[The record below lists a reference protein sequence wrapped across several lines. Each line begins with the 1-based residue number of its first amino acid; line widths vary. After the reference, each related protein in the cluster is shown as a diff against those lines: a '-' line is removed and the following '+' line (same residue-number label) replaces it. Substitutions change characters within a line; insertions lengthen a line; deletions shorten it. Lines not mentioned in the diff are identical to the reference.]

1 MKIAIFGRVLKEEH
15 RTFVQNLFNYL
26 QEKQHSIVIESEYYE
41 HIKDFLTLDMEY
53 CQLCALHDK
62 LDDSVDFVFSLGGD
76 GTLLNSIML
85 VKDSNIPVMGINIG
99 RLGFLT
105 STSKS
110 DIADA
115 ITMLEKDKYQID
127 RRSLLHFGC
136 NQALFGQF
144 NYALNEFTIHKLD
157 TSAMVSIHTYVNGI
171 FLNSYW
177 ADGLIISTPTGS
189 TGYSLSCGGPIVAP
203 RTGNFVLTPVAPHN
217 LNVRPIV
224 LPDSVEL
231 TFEVEGRSEE
241 FSCTL
246 DSRYQLFNQN
256 HKIKITKEKFGINL
270 VRLEG
275 HSFMRTLRE
284 KLMWGADSRINARG

>member
-1 MKIAIFGRVLKEEH
+1 MRIAIYGRVLKEEH
-15 RTFVQNLFNYL
+15 FNFVENLFKYL
-26 QEKQHSIVIESEYYE
+26 QEKGHTVLVEEEYLD
-41 HIKDFLTLDMEY
+41 HIKDSIDIDTNY
-53 CQLCALHDK
+53 CSTCALHAP
-62 LDDSVDFVFSLGGD
+62 LDNDIDFVFSLGGD

-85 VKDSNIPVMGINIG
+85 LKDSGIPVMGINIG

-105 STSKS
+105 SSGKQEIS
-110 DIADA
+110 EA
-115 ITMLEKDKYQID
+115 IEMLEKDRFKID
-127 RRSLLHFGC
+127 RRALLHFSC
-136 NQALFGQF
+136 NKPLFGQF

-157 TSAMVSIHTYVNGI
+157 TSAMISIHTYVNGI

-177 ADGLIISTPTGS
+177 ADGLIVSTPTGS
-189 TGYSLSCGGPIVAP
+189 TGYSLSCGGPIIAP

-224 LPDSVEL
+224 LPDSVEI

-246 DSRYQLFNQN
+246 DSRYRIFNQS
-256 HKIKITKEKFGINL
+256 HKIKIKKEQFGINL

-284 KLMWGADSRINARG
+284 KLMWGADSRINAKG